1 MLKSKGFNRGINL
14 GGWFSQCDYSE
25 ERLNSFIT
33 EKDFQEYKDAGFT
46 LLYPE
51 YDAPFNSASTFKG
64 SVLEKYMET
73 ADKVGL
79 DVLAYSGHIVGWIG
93 EGGSALSSSQKSHI
107 NEIINTLSKYES
119 FVLTVDEYLKEFESE
134 WTTKGTIKVDDGVIY
149 NDYVSTKDG
158 EKEKHTDS
166 YKGKISSLMD
176 LLDISAG
183 YIEYFFSENDDY
195 GYAMCKY
202 KEDSKSYY
210 VEIDMDGTPCDV
222 NIWFENGKIVKI
234 TCVGQDD
241 EQKFDFT
248 YSFAF

>member
-1 MLKSKGFNRGINL
+1 MAKKLLSTLVVVSLMLTLVCAFASCGDENV
-14 GGWFSQCDYSE
+14 STTVTAE
-25 ERLNSFIT
+25 EWKAAF
-33 EKDFQEYKDAGFT
+33 D
-46 LLYPE
+46 
-51 YDAPFNSASTFKG
+51 
-64 SVLEKYMET
+64 
-73 ADKVGL
+73 
-79 DVLAYSGHIVGWIG
+79 
-93 EGGSALSSSQKSHI
+93 
-107 NEIINTLSKYES
+107 LSKYES

-241 EQKFDFT
+241 AQKCDFT